1 MSRQPPWVI
10 PASSSVV
17 QRHASWA
24 PHAWAREA
32 CEPQNHRV
40 SEHISPAGS
49 PGIGQLI
56 PRGAPAPGGVR
67 EMVASASWMVCCSVW
82 LADRVLD
89 REAEFRP
96 PMRAASAVPYGFAA
110 AIGGEL

>member
-1 MSRQPPWVI
+1 VVRRGQRRVMEKHL
-10 PASSSVV
+10 ASL
-17 QRHASWA
+17 
-24 PHAWAREA
+24 
-32 CEPQNHRV
+32 
-40 SEHISPAGS
+40 HISNKAEAALGAKTLNSAVHGDTSS

-96 PMRAASAVPYGFAA
+96 PMRAASAVPYGSAA